1 MRGSVSLVNLPG
13 IVLCVSGLPMIGSRA
28 LLPRCRHMTS
38 TVHGTDDLLVGHLAF
53 VRDYVLLAR
62 MARILRLLYLN
73 GLSAGSL
80 LRLAL
85 RVSLRRGLPN
95 GPLGTDLTLLRRGLP
110 RLPKLLGLLHLL
122 WLPRRSL
129 LFARHVAPAVVLA
142 RLPSSLLLRIALGP
156 RPDLLASEPS
166 LYALLRLFLLAA
178 IASFSPLLLLLL
190 TAKALLRRLLTRHL
204 ATTLHL
210 RFPALGGFPAHASL
224 LGGLEFH
231 LLAQRQLA
239 RGLLPLDLAPVLL
252 TAKATLNPHVGV
264 LPPVRT
270 GVLM

>member
-13 IVLCVSGLPMIGSRA
+13 IVLCVSALHMIGSRA
-28 LLPRCRHMTS
+28 LLPHCRHMTS

-73 GLSAGSL
+73 GLSVGSL

-129 LFARHVAPAVVLA
+129 LFARHVALAVVLA
-142 RLPSSLLLRIALGP
+142 RLPGCLLLRLALGP
-156 RPDLLASEPS
+156 RPDLLAPEPS
-166 LYALLRLFLLAA
+166 LYALLRPFLLAA
-178 IASFSPLLLLLL
+178 IASFSLLLLLL
-190 TAKALLRRLLTRHL
+190 TAKALLRSLLTRHL
-204 ATTLHL
+204 ATALHL
-210 RFPALGGFPAHASL
+210 RLPALGGFPAHASL
-224 LGGLEFH
+224 LRSLEFH

>member
-1 MRGSVSLVNLPG
+1 M
-13 IVLCVSGLPMIGSRA
+13 
-28 LLPRCRHMTS
+28 
-38 TVHGTDDLLVGHLAF
+38 
-53 VRDYVLLAR
+53 
-62 MARILRLLYLN
+62 
-73 GLSAGSL
+73 
-80 LRLAL
+80 
-85 RVSLRRGLPN
+85 
-95 GPLGTDLTLLRRGLP
+95 TLLRRGLP

-142 RLPSSLLLRIALGP
+142 RLPGSLLLRIALGP
-156 RPDLLASEPS
+156 RPDLLAPEPS

-178 IASFSPLLLLLL
+178 IASFSLLLLLL

>member
-13 IVLCVSGLPMIGSRA
+13 IVLCVSALHMIGSRA
-28 LLPRCRHMTS
+28 LLPHCRHMTS

-62 MARILRLLYLN
+62 MARILRLLYLSS
-73 GLSAGSL
+73 LSVGSL

-85 RVSLRRGLPN
+85 RVSLRRGLSD

-110 RLPKLLGLLHLL
+110 RLPKLLGLLRLL

-129 LFARHVAPAVVLA
+129 LFARHVALAVVLA
-142 RLPSSLLLRIALGP
+142 RLLGSPLLRIAFGP
-156 RPDLLASEPS
+156 RPDLLATEPS
-166 LYALLRLFLLAA
+166 LYVLLRLFLLAA
-178 IASFSPLLLLLL
+178 IAPFSLLLLLLL
-190 TAKALLRRLLTRHL
+190 TAKALLRCLLTRHL
-204 ATTLHL
+204 AATLHL
-210 RFPALGGFPAHASL
+210 RFPTLGGFPAHAPL

-239 RGLLPLDLAPVLL
+239 
-252 TAKATLNPHVGV
+252 
-264 LPPVRT
+264 
-270 GVLM
+270 

>member
-1 MRGSVSLVNLPG
+1 MRGSVSLVNPPG
-13 IVLCVSGLPMIGSRA
+13 IVLCVSALHMIGSRA
-28 LLPRCRHMTS
+28 LLPHCRHMTS

-156 RPDLLASEPS
+156 RPDLLAPEPS

-178 IASFSPLLLLLL
+178 IASFSLLLLLL
-190 TAKALLRRLLTRHL
+190 TAKTLLRRLLTRHL

>member
-1 MRGSVSLVNLPG
+1 MARLLCSLPT
-13 IVLCVSGLPMIGSRA
+13 R
-28 LLPRCRHMTS
+28 
-38 TVHGTDDLLVGHLAF
+38 LAF
-53 VRDYVLLAR
+53 G
-62 MARILRLLYLN
+62 IQ
-73 GLSAGSL
+73 
-80 LRLAL
+80 
-85 RVSLRRGLPN
+85 
-95 GPLGTDLTLLRRGLP
+95 T
-110 RLPKLLGLLHLL
+110 H
-122 WLPRRSL
+122 
-129 LFARHVAPAVVLA
+129 F
-142 RLPSSLLLRIALGP
+142 
-156 RPDLLASEPS
+156 LASEPT
-166 LYALLRLFLLAA
+166 LNGRLGFGGLAA
-178 IASFSPLLLLLL
+178 LTTFLLLLL
-190 TAKALLRRLLTRHL
+190 AAQALLGRLLTRHL

>member
-13 IVLCVSGLPMIGSRA
+13 IVLCVSGLPMTGSRA

-62 MARILRLLYLN
+62 MARILRLLYLS
-73 GLSAGSL
+73 GLSVGSL

-85 RVSLRRGLPN
+85 RVSLRRSLPN

-142 RLPSSLLLRIALGP
+142 RLPGSLLLRIALGP
-156 RPDLLASEPS
+156 RPDLLAPEPS
-166 LYALLRLFLLAA
+166 LYVLLRLFLLAA
-178 IASFSPLLLLLL
+178 IASFSLLLL
-190 TAKALLRRLLTRHL
+190 TAKTLLRRLLTRHL

>member
-13 IVLCVSGLPMIGSRA
+13 IVLCVSALHMIGSRA
-28 LLPRCRHMTS
+28 LLPHCRHMTS

-62 MARILRLLYLN
+62 MARILRLLYLSS
-73 GLSAGSL
+73 LSVGSL

-129 LFARHVAPAVVLA
+129 LFARHVALAVVLA
-142 RLPSSLLLRIALGP
+142 RLPGCLLLR
-156 RPDLLASEPS
+156 LA
-166 LYALLRLFLLAA
+166 
-178 IASFSPLLLLLL
+178 
-190 TAKALLRRLLTRHL
+190 
-204 ATTLHL
+204 
-210 RFPALGGFPAHASL
+210 
-224 LGGLEFH
+224 
-231 LLAQRQLA
+231 LAQRQLA

>member
-13 IVLCVSGLPMIGSRA
+13 IVLCVSTLHMIGSRA
-28 LLPRCRHMTS
+28 LLPHCRHMTS

-73 GLSAGSL
+73 GLSVGSL

-142 RLPSSLLLRIALGP
+142 RLPGSLLLRIALGP
-156 RPDLLASEPS
+156 RPDLLAPEPS

-178 IASFSPLLLLLL
+178 IASFSLLLLL

>member
-1 MRGSVSLVNLPG
+1 
-13 IVLCVSGLPMIGSRA
+13 
-28 LLPRCRHMTS
+28 MTS

-62 MARILRLLYLN
+62 MVRILRLLYLSS
-73 GLSAGSL
+73 LSVGSL

-85 RVSLRRGLPN
+85 RVSLRRGLSD

-142 RLPSSLLLRIALGP
+142 RLPGSLLLRIALGP
-156 RPDLLASEPS
+156 RPDLLAPEPS
-166 LYALLRLFLLAA
+166 LYVLLRLFLLAA
-178 IASFSPLLLLLL
+178 IASFSLLL
-190 TAKALLRRLLTRHL
+190 TAKTLLRRLLTRHL

>member
-13 IVLCVSGLPMIGSRA
+13 IVLCVSALHMIGSRA

-38 TVHGTDDLLVGHLAF
+38 TVHGTDDLLVGRLAF

-62 MARILRLLYLN
+62 MARILRLLYLSS
-73 GLSAGSL
+73 LSVGSL

-85 RVSLRRGLPN
+85 RVSLRRGLSD

-142 RLPSSLLLRIALGP
+142 RLPRSLLLRIALGP
-156 RPDLLASEPS
+156 RPDLLAPEPS

-178 IASFSPLLLLLL
+178 TASFSLLLLL
-190 TAKALLRRLLTRHL
+190 TAKTLLRRLLTRHL

-270 GVLM
+270 GVFM

>member
-1 MRGSVSLVNLPG
+1 MRGSVSLVNPPG
-13 IVLCVSGLPMIGSRA
+13 IVLCVSALHMIGSRA
-28 LLPRCRHMTS
+28 LLPHCRHMTS
-38 TVHGTDDLLVGHLAF
+38 TVHGT
-53 VRDYVLLAR
+53 DYVLLAR

>member
-1 MRGSVSLVNLPG
+1 MRGSVSLVNPPG
-13 IVLCVSGLPMIGSRA
+13 IVLCVSALHMIGSRA
-28 LLPRCRHMTS
+28 LLPHCRHMTS

-142 RLPSSLLLRIALGP
+142 RLPSSLLLRIAFGP

-210 RFPALGGFPAHASL
+210 RFPALGG
-224 LGGLEFH
+224 LEFH

>member
-13 IVLCVSGLPMIGSRA
+13 IVLCVSALHMIGSRA
-28 LLPRCRHMTS
+28 LLPHCRHMTS

-210 RFPALGGFPAHASL
+210 RFPALGG
-224 LGGLEFH
+224 LEFH

>member
-13 IVLCVSGLPMIGSRA
+13 IVLYVSALHMIGSRA

-62 MARILRLLYLN
+62 MARILRLLYLS
-73 GLSAGSL
+73 GLSVGSL

-85 RVSLRRGLPN
+85 RVSLRRSLPN

-142 RLPSSLLLRIALGP
+142 RLPGSLLLRITLGP
-156 RPDLLASEPS
+156 RPDLLAPEPS
-166 LYALLRLFLLAA
+166 LYVLLRLFLLAA
-178 IASFSPLLLLLL
+178 IASFSLLLLL
-190 TAKALLRRLLTRHL
+190 TAKTLLRRLLTRHL

>member
-13 IVLCVSGLPMIGSRA
+13 IVLCVSALHMIGSRA
-28 LLPRCRHMTS
+28 LLPHCRHMTS

-73 GLSAGSL
+73 GLSVGSL

-110 RLPKLLGLLHLL
+110 RLPGC
-122 WLPRRSL
+122 
-129 LFARHVAPAVVLA
+129 
-142 RLPSSLLLRIALGP
+142 LLLRLALGP
-156 RPDLLASEPS
+156 RPDLLAPEPS

-178 IASFSPLLLLLL
+178 IASFSLLLLLL
-190 TAKALLRRLLTRHL
+190 TAKALLRSLLTRHL
-204 ATTLHL
+204 ATALHL
-210 RFPALGGFPAHASL
+210 RLPALGGFPAHASL
-224 LGGLEFH
+224 LRSLEFH